1 MWEKQFTAAS
11 VSNNTTSRLE
21 MDSLTDAVCAQS
33 NQKCHLSSSKK
44 YNFFRQKDWGKNTC
58 SIQMEFS
65 TFLSFQIFLFCLLI
79 TMRLVTKGTM
89 KTGKQ
94 AAVSNIHFL
103 RLSRE
108 LQELPNLWLHANER
122 AVSNFLGT
130 FTQVFSNGFRFFSQF
145 STFDTFGLI
154 KQPIK

>member
-1 MWEKQFTAAS
+1 
-11 VSNNTTSRLE
+11 
-21 MDSLTDAVCAQS
+21 
-33 NQKCHLSSSKK
+33 
-44 YNFFRQKDWGKNTC
+44 
-58 SIQMEFS
+58 
-65 TFLSFQIFLFCLLI
+65 
-79 TMRLVTKGTM
+79 MRLVTKGTM

-130 FTQVFSNGFRFFSQF
+130 FTQVFSNGFRFSQF
-145 STFDTFGLI
+145 STFDTFCLI
-154 KQPIK
+154 KQPINSLDNYNRVQY

>member
-1 MWEKQFTAAS
+1 
-11 VSNNTTSRLE
+11 
-21 MDSLTDAVCAQS
+21 
-33 NQKCHLSSSKK
+33 
-44 YNFFRQKDWGKNTC
+44 
-58 SIQMEFS
+58 
-65 TFLSFQIFLFCLLI
+65 
-79 TMRLVTKGTM
+79 MRLVTKGTM

-130 FTQVFSNGFRFFSQF
+130 FTQVFSNGFCFFSQF

-154 KQPIK
+154 KQQINSLDNYNRVFNISKKFFK